1 MKFSLFAIVGM
12 CASFLATEPTRASG
26 DATTLDLSA
35 LSWTVSIEGR
45 QGVIATAPFEEA
57 LDALM
62 GEFEYADVAVFE
74 VAVPIT
80 EDHLST
86 PHAFVLG
93 PIHTASEVYFDGQL
107 IGRSG
112 NISYRSR
119 DYLDLGPGRQTQ
131 VMVLPDQVRTP
142 GAYILQIRA
151 QAKVYRPG
159 PVRGPRVLLPVADAI
174 SIAQGNNRIPYLS
187 ETMWF
192 TTTLLVIAFV
202 FFRTGFRFDSRGRD
216 RWLPLLLV
224 VGLGSLGAQ
233 TFLFNDLGLLTP
245 LTVRL
250 GYAFPVQILLLLHI
264 YAALGLD
271 RPVWQTVFISGL
283 TAVQITV
290 AWWDGPTKLDLAKDI
305 LVTIGAVALC
315 LFFLQAAVKS
325 IRMEHRVSVWT
336 YVYIVYLMSFVVLF
350 AVLPPVMDLLIDPA
364 SLLVLI
370 GVCILALAAIDHA
383 RWDREAVTSLSQELL
398 HSGEQERGR
407 LARELHDGLSHRL
420 ALIRMRLESVV
431 RASSGRSN
439 VAAEAIEELRASSD
453 ELTAIVEGLRPLS
466 LTGGNLQVALE
477 AFADR
482 WSRMSEIVVETQ
494 IDADVFPDEETQLH
508 LLRIAQEAVQNS
520 VRHGNATH
528 ISIFLE
534 GGEKHLTLLIK
545 DNGKGFQLETTSSEK
560 GVGLT
565 AMKQR
570 MELLNGTLHIESSIA
585 EGTTVRAEVSLT

>member
-1 MKFSLFAIVGM
+1 MKLSRFFIVFL
-12 CASFLATEPTRASG
+12 CAVFLATEQLHASDG
-26 DATTLDLSA
+26 STALDLSG
-35 LSWTVSIEGR
+35 LPWTVSIEGR
-45 QGVIATAPFEEA
+45 SGPIATAPFDEA
-57 LDALM
+57 LDALLN
-62 GEFEYADVAVFE
+62 EFSYADVAVFE

-80 EDHLST
+80 EAQLTT
-86 PHAFVLG
+86 PHVFILG

-107 IGRSG
+107 IGKSG
-112 NISYRSR
+112 NITDRNR

-131 VMVLPDQVRTP
+131 VMVLPDHVRTP

-202 FFRTGFRFDSRGRD
+202 FFRTGFRFESRGRD
-216 RWLPLLLV
+216 RWLPLFLV
-224 VGLGSLGAQ
+224 VGLGSLGTQA
-233 TFLFNDLGLLTP
+233 FLFNDLGLLSP

-250 GYAFPVQILLLLHI
+250 GNTLPVQLLLLLHI

-271 RPVWQTVFISGL
+271 RPVWQTVFISVL
-283 TAVQITV
+283 TVGQIAI
-290 AWWDGPTKLDLAKDI
+290 AWWDGPTELALAKDT
-305 LVTIGAVALC
+305 LVTIGAAALC
-315 LFFLQAAVKS
+315 LFFIQAALKS
-325 IRMEHRVSVWT
+325 FRMEHRVSVWT
-336 YVYIVYLMSFVVLF
+336 YLYIVHLICFVVLF

-370 GVCILALAAIDHA
+370 GVVILALAAIDHA

-420 ALIRMRLESVV
+420 ALIRMRLESIG
-431 RASSGRSN
+431 RASG
-439 VAAEAIEELRASSD
+439 EASKEMGETIEELRASSD

-466 LTGGNLQVALE
+466 LTGGNLQVALD

-482 WSRMSEIVVETQ
+482 WSRLSNVTVETQ
-494 IDADVFPDEETQLH
+494 INADGFPDEETQLH
-508 LLRIAQEAVQNS
+508 LLRIAQEAVQNA
-520 VRHGNATH
+520 VRHGNASH
-528 ISIFLE
+528 ISIFLKE
-534 GGEKHLTLLIK
+534 SERHLTLSIK
-545 DNGKGFQLETTSSEK
+545 DDGTGFQFETTNSEK

-570 MELLNGTLHIESSIA
+570 MELLNGTLDIESSTG
-585 EGTTVRAEVSLT
+585 EGATVRAEVSLR